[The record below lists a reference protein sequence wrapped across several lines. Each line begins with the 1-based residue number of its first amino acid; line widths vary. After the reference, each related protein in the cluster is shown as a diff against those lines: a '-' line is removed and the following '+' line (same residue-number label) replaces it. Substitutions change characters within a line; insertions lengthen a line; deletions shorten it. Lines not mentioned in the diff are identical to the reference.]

1 MRIFVRI
8 LALAW
13 RYPKHLVTAFVF
25 LIASN
30 GFALAIPH
38 LLGEAID
45 EVLINGTGRELFKF
59 ATLILLVY
67 ILRGAFAYGQQIMS
81 EWASQLVSFGLRN
94 DLYHKLQNLSF
105 GFHDTQQTGNLMS
118 KATADVEAIRGFIQ
132 GGVLRATQI
141 MVLMG
146 GTLGV
151 LMITNWRLALVA
163 MSFVPFVVWRV
174 SVVNLALR
182 RLWLYIQTVLGQL
195 TTVLQENLTGVR
207 VVKAFGAQPF
217 EEKKF
222 EILAE
227 KISESTIQSSR
238 LQSANTAIMIFF
250 FSIVTAAILWIG
262 GLEIVSGRLTP
273 GELSKFVFYMGLI
286 TAPIRMSGFIINN
299 FSRAVSAGQRVFE
312 LLDASSPVQENRN
325 AQILSS
331 PAGEVKFEN
340 VSLAYQSGNIVLR
353 DISFEAMPN
362 QVIAMLGRP
371 GSGKTSIAHL
381 LPRFYDVNNGSVTI
395 DGIDV
400 RNLTLTSLRKHVGIV
415 MQDVFLFSDTIEAN
429 IAYGNLEASSDDV
442 LRVAKVAQLHEFIS
456 SLPAGYKTL
465 IGERG
470 ITLSGGQRQRL
481 AIARTL
487 LLDPPILILDDTTSS
502 VDANTERLLRE
513 ALAAVMVGRTTFV
526 ITHRVH
532 SVRYADLILVIEDGM
547 IVQRGTHEDLV
558 QQDGQ
563 YRKVYELQ
571 LQPIEPDLEEV
582 FENSRENLT

>member
-13 RYPKHLVTAFVF
+13 HYPKHLLAAFFF
-25 LIASN
+25 LAASN
-30 GFALAIPH
+30 GFALSIPY
-38 LLGEAID
+38 LLGETVD
-45 EVLINGTGRELFKF
+45 EVLVSGTGSELLEF
-59 ATLILLVY
+59 AMLILLVY
-67 ILRGAFAYGQQIMS
+67 LLRGIFAYGQQYMS

-105 GFHDTQQTGNLMS
+105 GFHDTQQTGDLMS

-151 LMITNWRLALVA
+151 LFITNWRLALVS
-163 MSFVPFVVWRV
+163 MSFIPFVIWRA
-174 SVVNLALR
+174 SVVNLSLR
-182 RLWLYIQTVLGQL
+182 RLWLYIQTILGQL

-207 VVKAFGAQPF
+207 VVKAFGAERF
-217 EEKKF
+217 EEQKF

-227 KISESTIQSSR
+227 QISESTVQSSR
-238 LQSANTAIMIFF
+238 LQSANTASMIFF
-250 FSIVTAAILWIG
+250 FSVVTAAILWMG

-273 GELSKFVFYMGLI
+273 GELTKFIFYMGLV

-312 LLDASSPVQENRN
+312 LLDAPSHIQENTN
-325 AQILSS
+325 AQILVN
-331 PAGEVKFEN
+331 PKGRVTFAN
-340 VSLAYQSGNIVLR
+340 VSLVYRDGKRVLS
-353 DISFEAMPN
+353 DLSFEVLPN
-362 QVIAMLGRP
+362 EVIGLLGRP

-381 LPRFYDVNNGSVTI
+381 VPRFYDADSGRVTI

-400 RNLTLTSLRKHVGIV
+400 RDLTLTSLRQHVGIV

-429 IAYGNLEASSDDV
+429 IAYGNLHASSEEV
-442 LRVAKVAQLHEFIS
+442 IRAAKVAQLHEFIDN
-456 SLPAGYKTL
+456 LPEGYQTL

-502 VDANTERLLRE
+502 LDAITERLLRE
-513 ALAAVMVGRTTFV
+513 ALSKVMMGRTTFV

-532 SVRYADLILVIEDGM
+532 SVRHADQILVIEDGV
-547 IVQRGTHEDLV
+547 IVQRGKHEDLV
-558 QQDGQ
+558 LQDGQ
-563 YRKVYELQ
+563 YRTVYRLQ
-571 LQPIEPDLEEV
+571 LQPIEPDVEEV
-582 FENSRENLT
+582 FRSTQDS